1 MVEGV
6 GCHLVP
12 SWVLAVISL
21 WMRQYRDNV
30 VNDEVWRQTPKRED
44 SRQSNVST
52 GRSAIRES
60 NSGSPLDVAS
70 QA

>member
-1 MVEGV
+1 
-6 GCHLVP
+6 
-12 SWVLAVISL
+12 
-21 WMRQYRDNV
+21 MRQYRDNV